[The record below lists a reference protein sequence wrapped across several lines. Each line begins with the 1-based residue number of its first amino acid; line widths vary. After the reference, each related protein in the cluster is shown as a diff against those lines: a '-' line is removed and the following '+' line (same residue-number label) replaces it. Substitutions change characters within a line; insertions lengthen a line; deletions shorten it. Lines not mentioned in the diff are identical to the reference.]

1 MYLSM
6 NHSIYQ
12 SMQAYVYNS
21 IDLLADPIITT
32 QYIIRHCRQRQLL
45 FNSHLEA
52 DLSQQVLSKV
62 AGHSL
67 HVS

>member
-1 MYLSM
+1 MYLFI

-12 SMQAYVYNS
+12 SMQAYLYNS
-21 IDLLADPIITT
+21 IDLLADPIVTT
-32 QYIIRHCRQRQLL
+32 QYIIRYCRQQQFL

-62 AGHSL
+62 ASHSL